1 MQTATG
7 FRVRL
12 THEVEV
18 PPDRKRPRV
27 LGGTRGREGASGSV
41 QPIGFLRVACS
52 VAALFRQESASMSM
66 TWQCWA
72 KQSMR
77 AATQAAFGK
86 TVLHCLD
93 DLCALITTE
102 SVSCLRLTRL

>member
-1 MQTATG
+1 
-7 FRVRL
+7 
-12 THEVEV
+12 
-18 PPDRKRPRV
+18 
-27 LGGTRGREGASGSV
+27 
-41 QPIGFLRVACS
+41 
-52 VAALFRQESASMSM
+52 MSM